1 MRRSD
6 DPAAALRPAR
16 DFTYVGGADGAP
28 QLRWVAVEAPIAL
41 EFGGQP
47 HAVMMASPIDLVD
60 FAYGFALTE
69 GIVDSVDA
77 IRGVECE
84 TSAAGRTLKIALSG
98 PGLSSH
104 LARRRALVGRTACGL
119 CGVEDFAAMPKPA
132 RVKTAA
138 PIAPSAIKAAVAG
151 FEAAQRLNALTRSVH
166 GAAWCGRD
174 GRVAAVRED
183 VGRHNALDKVIG
195 AMARERADPADGF
208 LLISSRCSL
217 EMVAKTARFGA
228 ATLVSVSAPTA
239 LALDEAARL
248 GITIVA
254 VARADH
260 GLVFDAPKSQDEAA
274 A

>member
-16 DFTYVGGADGAP
+16 DYSYVGGADSPARP
-28 QLRWVAVEAPIAL
+28 RWVAVETPIAL

-60 FAYGFALTE
+60 FAHGFALTE
-69 GIVDSVDA
+69 GIVDRVDD
-77 IRGVECE
+77 IRAVEVETGPAGV
-84 TSAAGRTLKIALSG
+84 TLHVALSG
-98 PGLSSH
+98 PGLSAH
-104 LARRRALVGRTACGL
+104 LARRRALVGRTSCGL

-132 RVKTAA
+132 RVKPAA
-138 PIAPSAIKAAVAG
+138 AIAPSAIKAALAA

-195 AMARERADPADGF
+195 AMALERADPGDGF

-217 EMVAKTARFGA
+217 EMVAKAARFGA

-239 LALDEAARL
+239 LALDEAERL
-248 GITIVA
+248 GIAVVA
-254 VARADH
+254 VARSDH
-260 GLVFDAPKSQDEAA
+260 GLVFDAPAPHGEAA

>member
-1 MRRSD
+1 LRPSD
-6 DPAAALRPAR
+6 EPAAALRPAR
-16 DFTYVGGADGAP
+16 EFSYASGADCAP
-28 QLRWVAVEAPIAL
+28 QPRWVAVETPIAF

-47 HAVMMASPIDLVD
+47 HAVMMASPIDLID

-69 GIVDSVDA
+69 GIVDSVDD
-77 IRGVECE
+77 IRGVESE
-84 TSAAGRTLKIALSG
+84 ASAAGRTLKIALSG

-104 LARRRALVGRTACGL
+104 MARRRALVGRTSCGL

-132 RVKTAA
+132 RVKAA
-138 PIAPSAIKAAVAG
+138 AAIAPSAIKAALIA
-151 FEAAQRLNALTRSVH
+151 FEAEQRLNALTRSVH

-174 GRVAAVRED
+174 GRVGAVRED

-195 AMARERADPADGF
+195 AMARARVDSADGF

-217 EMVAKTARFGA
+217 EMVAKAARFGA